1 MKFSEYIQY
10 DGIGLA
16 DLIRRKEITP
26 HELLETTIRTI
37 EELNPSLNAVVNK
50 MYDHARRYVDK
61 GLPEAPF
68 SGVPFL
74 LKDLLAD
81 YAGIPT
87 SAAWK
92 HHNNVIPDR
101 DAEIVVRQKNA
112 GLIIVGKT
120 ALPELAATWNTESEL
135 FGNTYNPWNKKYGS
149 GTSSGGSAAAVAAGM
164 VPMAHGGDGG
174 GSIRCPASCCGVVG
188 LKPSRGRNPVGPAD
202 GDRWYGMVVEHVLT
216 RSVRDTASM
225 LDVTSGPEIGSFI
238 NPAPKDRIF
247 LEDVGVNPG
256 KLRIAFSTKAPYGA
270 QTHPDCI
277 AAVEKT
283 AKLCIELGH
292 EVEEDSPLLP
302 DNGFEALCNVLMP
315 EFAADVTYDEERL
328 GRKLG
333 PDDFEG
339 LIWEFITRGRSISG
353 ADHALGLRT
362 LHIIART
369 YAEFFQKY
377 DIIMTPTLATPP
389 PPIGIFNLHDTD
401 LDGHFER
408 YLEFMPYTHVFNV
421 SGQPAISLPLHW
433 NDEELPI
440 GVQFATRWP
449 EEGTLIRLASQ
460 LEEAAPWRDRYPASG
475 S

>member
-120 ALPELAATWNTESEL
+120 ALPELAASWNTESEL

-149 GTSSGGSAAAVAAGM
+149 GTSSGGSAVAVAAGM

-315 EFAADVTYDEERL
+315 EFAADV
-328 GRKLG
+328 
-333 PDDFEG
+333 
-339 LIWEFITRGRSISG
+339 
-353 ADHALGLRT
+353 
-362 LHIIART
+362 
-369 YAEFFQKY
+369 
-377 DIIMTPTLATPP
+377 
-389 PPIGIFNLHDTD
+389 N
-401 LDGHFER
+401 
-408 YLEFMPYTHVFNV
+408 
-421 SGQPAISLPLHW
+421 
-433 NDEELPI
+433 
-440 GVQFATRWP
+440 
-449 EEGTLIRLASQ
+449 
-460 LEEAAPWRDRYPASG
+460 
-475 S
+475 